1 MNTRLRSIGLA
12 AFGAAALTSV
22 GVQYTRQADICA
34 TGHIATTHEYNFETL
49 VWQLVERSADESDA
63 EAYTDMFPN
72 GRYLKPAEE
81 RLTELLPTYGVVRGR
96 DNPHS

>member
-34 TGHIATTHEYNFETL
+34 TGQFATTHEYNFETL
-49 VWQLVERSADESDA
+49 VGNSSSGAPTKAMPKRS
-63 EAYTDMFPN
+63 TDMFPN
-72 GRYLKPAEE
+72 GRYLKLAEE
-81 RLTELLPTYGVVRGR
+81 RLTELLPT
-96 DNPHS
+96 